1 MNLELTVNGTAINR
15 EVDENRTLLRF
26 LREELGLVGTKNGC
40 EVGHCGSCT
49 VLVDGEAKRSC
60 LLKLGRLSGA
70 VVTTIEGLS
79 GPRALGADGRPSAT
93 GSHFVQDAFLAEGAV
108 QCGFCT
114 PGMVL
119 AAKALIDRN
128 DDPSDADIAEALKNN
143 LCRCTGY

>member
-60 LLKLGRLSGA
+60 LLKLGRLWPMTSL
-70 VVTTIEGLS
+70 IIIF
-79 GPRALGADGRPSAT
+79 LGQWFIIQS
-93 GSHFVQDAFLAEGAV
+93 VFL
-108 QCGFCT
+108 
-114 PGMVL
+114 
-119 AAKALIDRN
+119 I
-128 DDPSDADIAEALKNN
+128 
-143 LCRCTGY
+143 